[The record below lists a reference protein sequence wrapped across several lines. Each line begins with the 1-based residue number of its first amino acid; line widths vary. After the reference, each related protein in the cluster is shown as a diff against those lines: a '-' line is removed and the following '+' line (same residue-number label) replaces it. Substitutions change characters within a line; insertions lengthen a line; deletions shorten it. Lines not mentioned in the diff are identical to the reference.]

1 MAAKRTSSSIE
12 GEGAGEAAVGVHAE
26 PIEAEFLF
34 VEATGFEIAEGDF
47 DGVIAHQ
54 LPHGGGEESDEVGF
68 DFVGGGID
76 GEVGVEVVV
85 VGGFVFFGE
94 ADELG
99 AEAVNHTIAADAELA
114 FGGGWAEGFGA
125 VGTGGVSTALSGMG
139 ARDQLW
145 KSG

>member
-1 MAAKRTSSSIE
+1 MVAARRTSSSIE
-12 GEGAGEAAVGVHAE
+12 GEGEGEAAVGVHAE

-34 VEATGFEIAEGDF
+34 VEVAGFEIAKGDF
-47 DGVIAHQ
+47 DGFVAHE

-99 AEAVNHTIAADAELA
+99 AEAVNHTITADAELA
-114 FGGGWAEGFGA
+114 LGGGGAEGFGA
-125 VGTGGVSTALSGMG
+125 VGTGGVDLVGG
-139 ARDQLW
+139 AWRLVGVGGQF
-145 KSG
+145 